1 MKKYVFKPYNESYP
15 KLYQDEEQKLKNVL
29 GNDILIEHIGSTA
42 IPGLGGKGIIDIMIA
57 APKYQMKKFSEL
69 VQQIGYEY
77 KASGGNEERIFHQR
91 DENNTNGDLIR
102 YHLHITFPESSAW
115 REDIAFR
122 DHLRNNPEDAILYAE
137 IKLKAARKSDQTKEK
152 YMEIKEPVIQEILQK
167 ALQVKNFRSSNLQ
180 SKLMFFEFH
189 F

>member
-57 APKYQMKKFSEL
+57 VPQDQMIGFSEL
-69 VQQIGYEY
+69 VQKAGYEY
-77 KASGGNEERIFHQR
+77 KESGGNEERIFHQR

-167 ALQVKNFRSSNLQ
+167 ASQVKNL
-180 SKLMFFEFH
+180 
-189 F
+189 